1 MEMKITRNAIVYGEV
16 LTDQHDGRSIRSF
29 LRRLKERYQRLQA
42 QLLEKDPQPGLP
54 YPFLIE
60 SLDLAES
67 LFKREDLGLRSEK
80 APHQI
85 GVFGPTQVGKSTV
98 LNWLAD
104 RDLAMPSPLAGFT
117 VHAQGFSDTQL
128 SQWCELLDRYFDPIL
143 RTRRSLL
150 TPETLGCFSL
160 EMQSS
165 SLLPDFLRGTV
176 IWDTP
181 DFDSV
186 MAGNYRESV
195 TRVAGLCDVVV
206 LVLSKDKY
214 GDLTVW
220 NFLSLIAPLG
230 QPTLIVINK
239 TDPSTDQA
247 LIQSVAQKWREFR
260 LDGEPRILAL
270 PYLPESERLEAS
282 SRFHELLRRPLLD
295 ALKQIDRR
303 QDPSMAFVRYNWNTW
318 IEPILVEH
326 RLAADWTQKVDEVI
340 QECLDRYLRD
350 YLEHPN
356 HYETFQRALAELLTL
371 LEVPGIGTALHAARR
386 LVTWPIRQ
394 LSRLG
399 EVASGHSSSPESIEV
414 GVLQQLARHALIRL
428 NEQLLLD
435 RPEIPSEVRWWNGLS
450 QVLVAQR
457 DQILLIFDRSAQDYI
472 IDFKPE
478 IDRTARSLYAHL
490 QDHPLILNSLR
501 ATRVT
506 TDAAALGVALHT
518 GGIGVQDFVIAPA
531 VLSMTSM
538 LAESALGHFMNRA
551 QEQLKQRQREA
562 VQSLLLNALS
572 NPLSKL
578 AESIDPKLSLGITV
592 SDLDAVTPNHH

>member
-150 TPETLGCFSL
+150 TSETLGCFSL

-457 DQILLIFDRSAQDYI
+457 DQILLTFDRSAQDYI

>member
-150 TPETLGCFSL
+150 TSETLGCFSL

>member
-435 RPEIPSEVRWWNGLS
+435 RPEIPYEVRWWNGLS

>member
-150 TPETLGCFSL
+150 TSETLGCFSL

-435 RPEIPSEVRWWNGLS
+435 RPEIPYEVRWWNGLS

>member
-435 RPEIPSEVRWWNGLS
+435 RPEIPYEVRWWNGLS

-457 DQILLIFDRSAQDYI
+457 DQILLTFDRSAQDYI